1 MGIIRIEELV
11 NAISAS
17 FKSKEEKSYD
27 RVNPDILRK
36 KADDIRKKLDV
47 DPADKEK
54 NERLIY
60 VYRIVA
66 DNVEKGRPFES
77 LIDEEELNFLKSSVS
92 FQAQQLLA
100 YGKTEDEILE
110 LFMSRDFQKVQTGVK
125 HIAFLYGKEGL
136 RKIISEKTSSN
147 SRGDVTPFPPQMLSI
162 LFDEYVKHQKPED
175 KKSFEALRDEVQ
187 EYELG
192 SYSQFRDCMNE
203 IGRRLIHSR
212 GSGIEKE
219 PCDDAFTCVD
229 TALREL
235 EKSFSDNLSRLN
247 QNEWDA
253 LRNIIL
259 YPQFLMQIYF
269 YVKDEV
275 EKGGKPSPW
284 TEDIFYQNC
293 DVFSQT
299 NNFDEDVDEVLIL
312 TLPYLYITLP
322 DDLKVNKNRQRKEDR
337 NNDRNNSRNDDS
349 ESDKEDRVESRIRKL
364 EKDVDSLEAGIER
377 YLNKADE
384 IRKIAESDGTNN
396 SEFHWPSSKID
407 ERYILYTAGAEL
419 YYVVAEELNSFANV
433 ITDKDVNES
442 ARLTSF
448 QNKYFYFDTKRRTPV
463 NKIMEQARFLYGRAI
478 GLKKIK
484 ILKIIELAGY
494 LVAIGLGALM
504 GLISFF
510 MGIGSLFG
518 GA

>member
-212 GSGIEKE
+212 
-219 PCDDAFTCVD
+219 
-229 TALREL
+229 
-235 EKSFSDNLSRLN
+235 
-247 QNEWDA
+247 
-253 LRNIIL
+253 
-259 YPQFLMQIYF
+259 
-269 YVKDEV
+269 
-275 EKGGKPSPW
+275 
-284 TEDIFYQNC
+284 
-293 DVFSQT
+293 
-299 NNFDEDVDEVLIL
+299 
-312 TLPYLYITLP
+312 
-322 DDLKVNKNRQRKEDR
+322 
-337 NNDRNNSRNDDS
+337 
-349 ESDKEDRVESRIRKL
+349 
-364 EKDVDSLEAGIER
+364 
-377 YLNKADE
+377 
-384 IRKIAESDGTNN
+384 
-396 SEFHWPSSKID
+396 
-407 ERYILYTAGAEL
+407 
-419 YYVVAEELNSFANV
+419 
-433 ITDKDVNES
+433 
-442 ARLTSF
+442 
-448 QNKYFYFDTKRRTPV
+448 
-463 NKIMEQARFLYGRAI
+463 
-478 GLKKIK
+478 
-484 ILKIIELAGY
+484 
-494 LVAIGLGALM
+494 
-504 GLISFF
+504 
-510 MGIGSLFG
+510 
-518 GA
+518 

>member
-1 MGIIRIEELV
+1 MGVIKIEELV

-27 RVNPDILRK
+27 RVDPEILRK

-47 DPADKEK
+47 DPSDKEK

-66 DNVEKGRPFES
+66 DNVEKGSPFES
-77 LIDEEELNFLKSSVS
+77 LIDEEEIDFLKKSVS

-100 YGKTEDEILE
+100 YGKTEEEILE

-136 RKIISEKTSSN
+136 RKIISEKPN
-147 SRGDVTPFPPQMLSI
+147 SDSRENVTPFPPQMLSI

-175 KKSFEALRDEVQ
+175 KKSFEALRVEVQ

-192 SYSQFRDCMNE
+192 SYSQFRDYMNE
-203 IGRRLIHSR
+203 IGRRLIHAR
-212 GSGIEKE
+212 GSGIEKD

-235 EKSFSDNLSRLN
+235 EKNFSDNLSRLN

-259 YPQFLMQIYF
+259 YPQFLLQVYF

-322 DDLKVNKNRQRKEDR
+322 NDLKVNRNRSSKEER
-337 NNDRNNSRNDDS
+337 NNDSGKDR
-349 ESDKEDRVESRIRKL
+349 EDRTESRIRKL
-364 EKDVDSLEAGIER
+364 EKDVDSFEKKIEG

-384 IRKIAESDGTNN
+384 IKIIAESDGVKD
-396 SEFHWPSSKID
+396 SEYQWSSSKIE

-419 YYVVAEELNSFANV
+419 YYTIAEELNSFANM
-433 ITDKDVNES
+433 ITDQDVNES

-448 QNKYFYFDTKRRTPV
+448 QNKYFYFDLKRKTPV

-484 ILKIIELAGY
+484 IVKKIELAGY
-494 LVAIGLGALM
+494 LAAIGLGALL
-504 GLISFF
+504 GVISFVVQCIKMF
-510 MGIGSLFG
+510 
-518 GA
+518 